1 MTVLTVLCS
10 WYVQCCMLLKDSVF
24 VLWIHKFKCSL
35 KTIVSLVLATE
46 HLKLY
51 LSDLF
56 YTDTLQLLWVHKA
69 RDKKGICRSAIN
81 YHYNSL
87 QIFHEDWL

>member
-1 MTVLTVLCS
+1 M
-10 WYVQCCMLLKDSVF
+10 Q
-24 VLWIHKFKCSL
+24 L

-87 QIFHEDWL
+87 QIFHEDWLFNVSLAKGVQRQKKNCR